1 MDSHVHFEY
10 TFHQIIQHL
19 HMCILLN
26 INSNILSNHYIQ
38 YYVMIFFRAKA
49 SPSKQA
55 TVAFPGLN
63 YDITR
68 FASIVRVG
76 NGYCGINIEKN
87 TFRPGQESQPIYR
100 VFG

>member
-1 MDSHVHFEY
+1 MY
-10 TFHQIIQHL
+10 YLTIIFNTML
-19 HMCILLN
+19 W
-26 INSNILSNHYIQ
+26 
-38 YYVMIFFRAKA
+38 IFFRAKA

-76 NGYCGINIEKN
+76 NGYCGINIEKIEVSPRTRKPTDLSGFWLN
-87 TFRPGQESQPIYR
+87 IYIYIHSNLS
-100 VFG
+100 

>member
-1 MDSHVHFEY
+1 MDSHVHLEY
-10 TFHQIIQHL
+10 TFHQISQHL

-68 FASIVRVG
+68 FASMVRVG

>member
-1 MDSHVHFEY
+1 MNTRF
-10 TFHQIIQHL
+10 IISQHL
-19 HMCILLN
+19 HMCNLLTV
-26 INSNILSNHYIQ
+26 NSNILSYHYIQ
-38 YYVMIFFRAKA
+38 YYVMIFFEQNR
-49 SPSKQA
+49 SSKQA

-68 FASIVRVG
+68 FASIFRVG
-76 NGYCGINIEKN
+76 NGYCGVNIEKN

>member
-1 MDSHVHFEY
+1 M
-10 TFHQIIQHL
+10 
-19 HMCILLN
+19 N
-26 INSNILSNHYIQ
+26 
-38 YYVMIFFRAKA
+38 FFRAKA

-68 FASIVRVG
+68 FASIFRVG

-87 TFRPGQESQPIYR
+87 PTTGLRDNCLFYR
-100 VFG
+100 FIFFKKLFDVTITP

>member
-1 MDSHVHFEY
+1 
-10 TFHQIIQHL
+10 
-19 HMCILLN
+19 MCILLN

-38 YYVMIFFRAKA
+38 NYVINFFRAKA

-87 TFRPGQESQPIYR
+87 AFRPGQESQPIYIYITAIYLKTG
-100 VFG
+100 VPENPLPDGP

>member
-1 MDSHVHFEY
+1 M
-10 TFHQIIQHL
+10 
-19 HMCILLN
+19 N
-26 INSNILSNHYIQ
+26 
-38 YYVMIFFRAKA
+38 FFRAKA

-55 TVAFPGLN
+55 TVAFPGLD

-68 FASIVRVG
+68 F
-76 NGYCGINIEKN
+76 GINIEKT

>member
-1 MDSHVHFEY
+1 
-10 TFHQIIQHL
+10 
-19 HMCILLN
+19 MCILLN

-38 YYVMIFFRAKA
+38 YYVMHFFRAKA
-49 SPSKQA
+49 SLSKQA

-68 FASIVRVG
+68 FASIFRVG

>member
-1 MDSHVHFEY
+1 
-10 TFHQIIQHL
+10 
-19 HMCILLN
+19 MCILLN
-26 INSNILSNHYIQ
+26 INSNILSN
-38 YYVMIFFRAKA
+38 
-49 SPSKQA
+49 PSKQA

-68 FASIVRVG
+68 FASIFRVG